1 LDVTGGAGGA
11 CSACSACTA
20 QGAQGAFLFEVERA
34 AGRGGY
40 VPGAPPEDDD
50 DDAEAAEDWAAA
62 HPDRV
67 TEEAGADAEL
77 DANME
82 REGVAGGDDESAEN
96 AAMHEIPGT

>member
-1 LDVTGGAGGA
+1 MGRQTGYGPDDLGDDEQEAEVSEYDLYTEDPPDGGILIA
-11 CSACSACTA
+11 
-20 QGAQGAFLFEVERA
+20 
-34 AGRGGY
+34 
-40 VPGAPPEDDD
+40 EDDD